1 MKNFL
6 ILSILTI
13 IFLCF
18 NFFCTR
24 YNFFVDKVANS
35 SHKKFILHT
44 DRIPLTGGFYLLI
57 GYISSQVYI
66 YNFSEIYFFS
76 TILLLGY
83 FSDMIKN
90 FSTYFRLLFQVII
103 CFLFLIYFN
112 LSIND
117 VRIEYINN
125 FLNKD
130 IFAYSFTVFCIVV
143 LINGSNFIDGVN
155 ILSLGYYLLILISLG
170 FLANNYPL
178 LLNRDLIKILI
189 LLVAVIILLNGFNKV
204 FLGDGGIYFLSFV
217 VAIILIKFKN
227 DNLLV
232 SPYYIIC
239 LLWYPCFENLFSIIR
254 RIIVKL
260 NPQEPDNMHLH
271 HLLYKYL
278 NKKNL
283 KICSSNLSGIVIIVF
298 NIPIF
303 LLSNYYY
310 YYTKYLLFIILLAT
324 ILYIFSYYL
333 LRKINK

>member
-1 MKNFL
+1 
-6 ILSILTI
+6 
-13 IFLCF
+13 
-18 NFFCTR
+18 
-24 YNFFVDKVANS
+24 VDKVANS

-189 LLVAVIILLNGFNKV
+189 LLVAVIILLNAFNKV

-283 KICSSNLSGIVIIVF
+283 KICSSNLSGIVIIVL

-324 ILYIFSYYL
+324 ILYIFFYYL

>member
-1 MKNFL
+1 M
-6 ILSILTI
+6 
-13 IFLCF
+13 
-18 NFFCTR
+18 
-24 YNFFVDKVANS
+24 
-35 SHKKFILHT
+35 
-44 DRIPLTGGFYLLI
+44 
-57 GYISSQVYI
+57 
-66 YNFSEIYFFS
+66 
-76 TILLLGY
+76 
-83 FSDMIKN
+83 
-90 FSTYFRLLFQVII
+90 
-103 CFLFLIYFN
+103 
-112 LSIND
+112 
-117 VRIEYINN
+117 
-125 FLNKD
+125 
-130 IFAYSFTVFCIVV
+130 
-143 LINGSNFIDGVN
+143 
-155 ILSLGYYLLILISLG
+155 
-170 FLANNYPL
+170 
-178 LLNRDLIKILI
+178 
-189 LLVAVIILLNGFNKV
+189 
-204 FLGDGGIYFLSFV
+204 SFV

>member
-1 MKNFL
+1 M
-6 ILSILTI
+6 
-13 IFLCF
+13 
-18 NFFCTR
+18 
-24 YNFFVDKVANS
+24 DKVANS

-125 FLNKD
+125 FLNED

-189 LLVAVIILLNGFNKV
+189 LLVAVIILLNAFNKV

-260 NPQEPDNMHLH
+260 NPQAPDNMHLH

-283 KICSSNLSGIVIIVF
+283 KICSSTLSGIVIIVL